1 MLFIPCI
8 SWCFGVSKRPYKK
21 GVDFVDTFLNGLIFT
36 DAEKC
41 PQHHGNDWPQNQ
53 AEYAD
58 ALEAE
63 IHGKQGQQGV
73 QSDLRPQN
81 LGL

>member
-1 MLFIPCI
+1 MQ
-8 SWCFGVSKRPYKK
+8 SV
-21 GVDFVDTFLNGLIFT
+21 FLCGLIFT
-36 DAEKC
+36 DTEKC

-73 QSDLRPQN
+73 QADLRPQN